1 MNDFA
6 HKTIWITGASSG
18 IGEAL
23 AYELAKRGAKLI
35 LSARSEQELS
45 RVQAH
50 CVSSDKHHI
59 VPLDLEAYKGLEDIA
74 THTWNS
80 FGPIDILIN
89 NAGLSQRYLGLEG
102 RLELDEKIMHTNFFG
117 TVALTRPT
125 LRLMLERNQGHI
137 VVVSSV
143 LGLFGIQSRTAYSA
157 SKHALRGYF
166 ESLRHEVFRS
176 ALKITMIYPG
186 YVRTKA
192 SNNALTSEKKPH
204 NKLDNS
210 HAKAM
215 SSAAC
220 AKKIADA
227 VKRQKSVLVF
237 GGSREILG
245 VYLSRFTPALFRYLA
260 PRIDL

>member
-6 HKTIWITGASSG
+6 NKTIWITGASSG

-23 AYELAKRGAKLI
+23 AYELAQRGAKLI
-35 LSARSEQELS
+35 LSARSEKELT
-45 RVQAH
+45 RVQAR
-50 CVSSDKHHI
+50 CVSSGNHHV
-59 VPLDLEAYKGLEDIA
+59 VPLDLEAYRGLEYIA
-74 THTWNS
+74 KHTWNA

-102 RLELDEKIMHTNFFG
+102 CLELDEKIMHTNFFG
-117 TVALTRPT
+117 TVALTRPI
-125 LRLMLERNQGHI
+125 LRLMLERKQGHI

-176 ALKITMIYPG
+176 AIKITMIYPG
-186 YVRTKA
+186 YVRTQV
-192 SNNALTSEKKPH
+192 SNSALTAENKPH

-215 SSAAC
+215 SSGEC
-220 AKKIADA
+220 AIKIVEA

-237 GGSREILG
+237 GGRKEILG

-260 PRIDL
+260 PRIRL